1 LSHNEL
7 KTAAGISPEETVS
20 IRQFIDVV
28 LRRLKIVLVCF
39 FLIFSFFALY
49 TFKAAPVYRLQSTLY
64 AKQNKASI
72 SVLDDL
78 GIGAPSPIEAEMQ
91 ILKSRTNIEEVVRRL
106 HLDWVVSKKSREVSV
121 KVADYFIPHES
132 EERTLTITL
141 LGNGDFGV
149 ANKDATLGQGRVG
162 VPFASG
168 EIRLQLEKL
177 EGPAGEKFE
186 ITHKSFSAVVR
197 EALNNITAA
206 EVGKKTNVIEVS
218 CMDTDPVRGMEI
230 INTLVDVYL
239 SRTIDFNTG
248 EASQSLQFIEKQLA
262 EVKKVLEGAEKDLE
276 NYRKKTGIV
285 LLDDEGR
292 KIVETLAD
300 LENRRAKISFSRR
313 QLEIS
318 VASLKEAAVNGKSF
332 FPAANFSDPL
342 VAELSKRLSEL
353 ELKKQFLLADST
365 EDHPMVRQIES
376 QLVET
381 RARLLSVNEEA
392 LSQTAREQN
401 SIEDQIRTHENRLK
415 DLPEVERTLA
425 GLTRVM
431 KVNSDMYM
439 FLLEKHESARILKAS
454 TISNIRVI
462 DQAIVP
468 DLPVKPNKPRNLVLG
483 LLLGLFFAVGVAFV
497 VDHLDNAVKT
507 ADEATKIAGVA
518 VLTQIPYMG
527 VSRKREKKKGKN
539 GKNREEGPIEALI
552 GHHDPKSPITE
563 AYRRLRTALRY
574 SKIEK
579 PFKRIM
585 FTSSLPGE
593 GKSTTSANFAVV
605 LAQTG
610 SRVILVECD
619 LRKPVLET
627 FFNLPRSP
635 GLTELLA
642 GEKTLEETV
651 ENTQISGLSLLPC
664 GVIPPNPTEL
674 IGSDRMKEVLQKL
687 EERFDFIV
695 IDTPPVMPVSDAQV
709 LGESVDRVVLVV
721 SAGKTPAPAL
731 KHTMERLKE
740 TNAEVSGLVLGH
752 LTKNRAGYYNY
763 GYGYGA
769 YDKYYGDKSGKHS
782 EEK

>member
-1 LSHNEL
+1 MSHNES
-7 KTAAGISPEETVS
+7 KTGVAVSPEETVS

-39 FLIFSFFALY
+39 FLIFSFSALY
-49 TFKAAPVYRLQSTLY
+49 TFKSAPVYRLQSTLY
-64 AKQNKASI
+64 AKQNKATI

-91 ILKSRTNIEEVVRRL
+91 ILKSRTNIEEVVRKL
-106 HLDWVVSKKSREVSV
+106 HLDWAINKKNLDLSV
-121 KVADYFIPHES
+121 KVADYFQPPEN
-132 EERTLTITL
+132 EDRTLSITL
-141 LGNGDFGV
+141 AGDGNFDV
-149 ANKDATLGQGRVG
+149 VHKDSHIGRGRVG
-162 VPFASG
+162 ELFTSG
-168 EIRLQLEKL
+168 GIRLKLEKL

-186 ITHKSFSAVVR
+186 ITHKSFNAVVR
-197 EALNNITAA
+197 ETLNNITAM

-218 CMDTDPVRGMEI
+218 CLDTDPVRGMEI

-239 SRTIDFNTG
+239 TRTIDFNTG
-248 EASQSLQFIEKQLA
+248 EASRSLQFIEKQLA

-300 LENRRAKISFSRR
+300 LENRKAQISFNRR

-318 VASLKEAAVNGKSF
+318 VASLKEAAAKGKSF

-381 RARLLSVNEEA
+381 RARLLSVDEEA
-392 LSQTAREQN
+392 LAQTAREQN
-401 SIEDQIRTHENRLK
+401 AIEDQIKTNENRLK

-468 DLPVKPNKPRNLVLG
+468 DLPVKPNKPRNLALG
-483 LLLGLFFAVGVAFV
+483 FLLGLFVAVGFAFI

-507 ADEATKIAGVA
+507 ADEAAKTTGLP

-527 VSRKREKKKGKN
+527 SKRKREKKN
-539 GKNREEGPIEALI
+539 GKHAKTLEEGPIEALV

-574 SKIEK
+574 SNIEK
-579 PFKRIM
+579 PFRKIM

-593 GKSTTSANFAVV
+593 GKSTTAANFAVV

-610 SRVILVECD
+610 SRVVLIDCD

-635 GLTELLA
+635 GLTEILA
-642 GEKTLEETV
+642 EETTLD
-651 ENTQISGLSLLPC
+651 EGIKPTQIPGLFLLPC

-674 IGSDRMKEVLQKL
+674 IGSERMKEALHKL
-687 EERFDFIV
+687 EEQFDFIV

-709 LGESVDRVVLVV
+709 LGESADRVVLVV

-731 KHTMERLKE
+731 KHTIERLRE
-740 TNAEVSGLVLGH
+740 TNAEVCGLVLGH

-763 GYGYGA
+763 GYGYGV